1 MKVSANVLGSA
12 AVSFAVGMYAG
23 YGVNNNVAFV
33 LGSNAVTFA
42 TGLCYGLGTDQVC
55 AIAKWAAHRVRCCL
69 GGERADAHVPT
80 ATMQP
85 PPSKKA
91 E

>member
-1 MKVSANVLGSA
+1 MEVSANVLGSG

-23 YGVNNNVAFV
+23 YGVNNSVAFV
-33 LGSNAVTFA
+33 LSSNAVSFTV
-42 TGLCYGLGTDQVC
+42 GLCYGLGTDQVC
-55 AIAKWAAHRVRCCL
+55 AIAKWAAHRVRCL

-85 PPSKKA
+85 PPSKKV